1 MNLIVTTSNT
11 FLIHLSCKIPPTI
24 ATQRAGGM
32 AQPLKA
38 PAALPE
44 DPRSTHG
51 TREVANKH
59 M

>member
-1 MNLIVTTSNT
+1 MVIV
-11 FLIHLSCKIPPTI
+11 LSSG
-24 ATQRAGGM
+24 AGGM

-51 TREVANKH
+51 THEVANKH